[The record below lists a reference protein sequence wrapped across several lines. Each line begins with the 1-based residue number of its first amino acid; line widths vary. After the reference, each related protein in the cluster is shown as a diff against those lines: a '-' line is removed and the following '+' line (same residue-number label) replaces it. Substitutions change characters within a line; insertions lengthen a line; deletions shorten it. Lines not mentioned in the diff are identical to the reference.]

1 VKIKAVFFDMGG
13 TIETYG
19 YTREL
24 RLAATPGI
32 QAILSKV
39 GIDLNQ
45 STLSLYEIVTAGI
58 KEYHETS
65 LKTHEEYP
73 PFRVWSEFVFKDF
86 SLDLEKLSSISE
98 ELMVYVETNFY
109 YREMRPEIPEVLE
122 ELQRMNLKI
131 GLISNINSV
140 SLVPLNLKK
149 YNISHFFNP
158 IILSSEYHRRKP
170 DPSIFHFAARMAN
183 VATSECLY
191 VGDRVERDIKGAHKA
206 GYGMAVQIEHDFKH
220 GEDDSG
226 PVPDAIISN
235 MSELIDLVKNANA
248 QTNIKD
254 SMDIQA
260 ILFDAGDI
268 LYYRMD
274 RGKEFIEFLK
284 ELNIDFPSNHDTEKF
299 VLTQK
304 AYRGEINQDQYR
316 VAYLKLFGISEPA
329 LIERGKQILEDE
341 DNNVHFFDGV
351 KETILELKRRGFYLG
366 IITDTANP
374 VSSKLAW
381 FESGGF
387 GHVWD
392 SIISSKEIGVRKP
405 DPKIYQAALNHL
417 NISPCQAV
425 FVGHKKSE
433 IVGAQSTGMRT
444 IAFNYENGVE
454 SDFYIDAF
462 ADLLNVPIICPSS
475 NNQGG

>member
-1 VKIKAVFFDMGG
+1 MTIKAVFFDMGG

-32 QAILSKV
+32 QATLSKV

-45 STLSLYEIVTAGI
+45 STLSLYEIVTNGI

-65 LKTHEEYP
+65 LKTHEEYS
-73 PFRVWSEFVFKDF
+73 PFRVWSEFVFKGF
-86 SLDLEKLSSISE
+86 SIDPEKLSSISE

-109 YREMRPEIPEVLE
+109 YREMRPEIPQVLE

-140 SLVPLNLKK
+140 GLVPLNLKK

-170 DPSIFHFAARMAN
+170 DPSIFHYAARMAN

-191 VGDRVERDIKGAHKA
+191 VGDRVERDIKGARKA

-226 PVPDAIISN
+226 PVPDAIITN
-235 MSELIDLVKNANA
+235 MSELIALVKNVNT
-248 QTNIKD
+248 QTDKK
-254 SMDIQA
+254 SSLPIQA

-268 LYYRMD
+268 LYYRED
-274 RGKEFIEFLK
+274 RGNEFVKFLK
-284 ELNIDFPSNHDTEKF
+284 ELNIDFLNNHAQEKN

-304 AYRGEINQDQYR
+304 AYRGQIKQDEYR
-316 VAYLKLFGISEPA
+316 EAYLHLFGISDPT

-341 DNNVHFFDGV
+341 DNSVHFFDGV
-351 KETILELKRRGFYLG
+351 KDTLLELKRREFYLG

-374 VSSKLAW
+374 ISSKLAW
-381 FESGGF
+381 FEDAGF
-387 GHVWD
+387 GHIWD

-405 DPKIYQAALNHL
+405 DPIIYQAALNQL
-417 NISPCQAV
+417 NIESGQAV
-425 FVGHKKSE
+425 FVGHKKTE
-433 IVGAQSTGMRT
+433 IEGAHSVGMQT

-454 SDFYIDAF
+454 SDFYIKEF
-462 ADLLNVPIICPSS
+462 SDLLNVPIICPSS
-475 NNQGG
+475 NIQGS